1 MARAAVLSPSVSS
14 MSALVA
20 SRSAR
25 YFHSSKSDI
34 IKRLPF
40 AQTAAMILPTDDME
54 IASSTGITARY
65 HGQQGHSRWS
75 FLLSPR
81 YANTIRALVA
91 ARNHLRHVPVIVIGP
106 RKPSVSWPGVR
117 SCLSPLPQRGG
128 TVLCA
133 RPRLALPRPAVPP
146 ALAYPRD
153 SVSGER
159 KNNGS
164 SSWSGPLSGSISGC
178 GIL

>member
-81 YANTIRALVA
+81 YANTIRAFM
-91 ARNHLRHVPVIVIGP
+91 R
-106 RKPSVSWPGVR
+106 PGTTFAM
-117 SCLSPLPQRGG
+117 SPLSLSGHVSRVFRGPG
-128 TVLCA
+128 YGPAFHPYPKEAGPCFA
-133 RPRLALPRPAVPP
+133 RRRLALPRPAVPP
-146 ALAYPRD
+146 ALAYPKD

-164 SSWSGPLSGSISGC
+164 SPWSGPLSGSISGC

>member
-75 FLLSPR
+75 FLLP
-81 YANTIRALVA
+81 
-91 ARNHLRHVPVIVIGP
+91 HVM
-106 RKPSVSWPGVR
+106 RTPSEPSSRPGTTFAM
-117 SCLSPLPQRGG
+117 SPLSLSGHVSRVFRGPG
-128 TVLCA
+128 YGPAFHPYPKEAGPCFARVRDWRCPGQPC
-133 RPRLALPRPAVPP
+133 RPRWLTLGTQFRESAKITAVRRGPA
-146 ALAYPRD
+146 R
-153 SVSGER
+153 
-159 KNNGS
+159 
-164 SSWSGPLSGSISGC
+164 
-178 GIL
+178 